1 MAQERLLAWLGSAQA
16 PPWRRGLGSC
26 VLCPAGRDCSGSCLS
41 RSESYLGAQGPTVHA
56 AEGPGGLRW
65 PRGCAARVAGDGTAW
80 HICAMRL
87 LACASISYY
96 ISIMYVCCVWVK
108 WPRGC
113 CNELFSP
120 FQRERPL
127 REPRKVR
134 LKVATF
140 LASVPPYP
148 YQHMRSSK
156 RPQTRYLEVGV
167 GRLIPRCGPANHADM
182 PTREPAMCALPS
194 QYAVGMRLWSQA

>member
-1 MAQERLLAWLGSAQA
+1 M
-16 PPWRRGLGSC
+16 
-26 VLCPAGRDCSGSCLS
+26 
-41 RSESYLGAQGPTVHA
+41 
-56 AEGPGGLRW
+56 
-65 PRGCAARVAGDGTAW
+65 AGDGTAW
-80 HICAMRL
+80 HTCAMRL
-87 LACASISYY
+87 LACACISYY
-96 ISIMYVCCVWVK
+96 IYNVYLCCVWGK
-108 WPRGC
+108 WPRGW
-113 CNELFSP
+113 CNELLSP
-120 FQRERPL
+120 FQRDRPA

-148 YQHMRSSK
+148 YQHIRSCK

-194 QYAVGMRLWSQA
+194 QYAVGMHLWSSA